1 MAWLIA
7 QDLTIDPSKVAEELG
22 KAQNVQQVLA
32 VVVGALLV
40 FLIATILF
48 HIREQRRWEA
58 KADDQAA
65 KVLRTWKRVERAI
78 SALAGLGDSL
88 DPDDEE

>member
-1 MAWLIA
+1 VAWLIA
-7 QDLTIDPSKVAEELG
+7 QDLAIDPSKVAEELG

-40 FLIATILF
+40 FLVAMILF

-58 KADDQAA
+58 KADDQAS